1 MIRIPMTLNEDEMR
15 LITAY
20 NEMKQRANGKQAQ
33 LIARIVNGNLQL
45 FEAVPVTEREKRH
58 IDNRQSVVVK

>member
-15 LITAY
+15 LIAAY
-20 NEMKQRANGKQAQ
+20 NEMKQRANGKQVQ

-45 FEAVPVTEREKRH
+45 FEAIPLPEKRH
-58 IDNRQSVVVK
+58 IDNRQSGVVK